1 MKVDMLIRGCM
12 ILTMN
17 REHEVIDSGLI
28 AIRDGFLQY
37 VGGGEGAPRFD
48 AEKTIEAQGKIAMPG
63 LINCHTHA
71 PMSLLRGIA
80 EDKDLNTWLRETIWP
95 LEAKLKPEDIYYGTL
110 LSCLEMIKNG
120 VTCFADMYFHEDM
133 VAKAVKE
140 AGLRAVLAPGIIEAG
155 RPMWGRLL
163 FMGAIRT
170 VKRLKGYADGRITMQ
185 LGPHAVYSCT
195 PKLLRMVRKAAS
207 KLKVGIHIHLAES
220 VDEAEEVRS
229 KYGRGEVELLS
240 DMGFLGPDVVAAHC
254 IHITHEDMKTLARH
268 GVKVSYNPIANMK
281 LATGIPNVNDMI
293 KLGITVGFG
302 TDGPASNNSLD
313 IFETMKVGALLQK
326 VRAGDPRTL
335 PVHRVLEMATIMGAE
350 VLGLNGAIGSLEAGK
365 KADLILL
372 NLRRPHLTPNH
383 NIYANL
389 VYSARGSD
397 VDTTIVDGRIL
408 MEDGEVKTLDEEYV
422 IKKCGEAASD
432 LISR

>member
-1 MKVDMLIRGCM
+1 
-12 ILTMN
+12 
-17 REHEVIDSGLI
+17 
-28 AIRDGFLQY
+28 
-37 VGGGEGAPRFD
+37 
-48 AEKTIEAQGKIAMPG
+48 
-63 LINCHTHA
+63 
-71 PMSLLRGIA
+71 
-80 EDKDLNTWLRETIWP
+80 
-95 LEAKLKPEDIYYGTL
+95 
-110 LSCLEMIKNG
+110 
-120 VTCFADMYFHEDM
+120 
-133 VAKAVKE
+133 
-140 AGLRAVLAPGIIEAG
+140 
-155 RPMWGRLL
+155 
-163 FMGAIRT
+163 
-170 VKRLKGYADGRITMQ
+170 
-185 LGPHAVYSCT
+185 
-195 PKLLRMVRKAAS
+195 
-207 KLKVGIHIHLAES
+207 
-220 VDEAEEVRS
+220 
-229 KYGRGEVELLS
+229 
-240 DMGFLGPDVVAAHC
+240 
-254 IHITHEDMKTLARH
+254 
-268 GVKVSYNPIANMK
+268 
-281 LATGIPNVNDMI
+281 VNDMI

-350 VLGLNGAIGSLEAGK
+350 VLGLNGAVGSLEAGK